1 MGRKPKRRRSDG
13 RLDPL
18 QAIRLA
24 LAKQRVARAQ
34 IDHEDNDPDDIDE
47 DAILGPPILVEPM
60 RPVVPDSFVRK
71 PSHVEAW
78 TRGAE
83 ALERM
88 IPQSCV
94 SYPVNN
100 RAKFTID
107 RVYECGEVHATCRF
121 DNQRYGLFV
130 DFKCGRP
137 PAGCSCDHSDGE
149 YPCEHVYAF
158 TKDLLRQLRDKS
170 SPLVATIQNA
180 DFAIGNP
187 DRSFLKPDPELL
199 ILDRLDGIISV
210 DSPTFESADELP
222 PVAPRAVERL
232 VWNLI
237 VGERTIVIKAMTE
250 RENKRGTGFN
260 KPKEISL
267 ESLVVAKDLVLLPS
281 DQQVIDSMT
290 RKRESFGYA
299 AMLHL
304 DIPKTLRLLEKA
316 PNVLI
321 NHIPGAIESHTFLVG
336 LHSSKNTNGTFSWQ
350 FRIEDAAG
358 ERITQGALL
367 VNNELIVHDPKLKR
381 ILHGPVPSERVKS
394 LLALPA
400 ISEKNAE
407 ALFEKARQLQ
417 KVMPLRLP
425 ESIGG
430 QMVTET
436 LKPLMLL
443 RSRSDGVLDYGL
455 RVRDSLGRA
464 LKPGMPPA
472 VRPDSVD
479 GNPVQRRR
487 DLNAEIESCLQI
499 ADRLGV
505 DANQADGWNGSI
517 QDWEQGLL
525 LIERLQDAMNEVEV
539 LWEKTSEK
547 PITVLGHLSSKNV
560 KVDITSKRDWFG
572 ISGSCDFGK
581 QSMSLDQLLESL
593 PVGSSEADLRG
604 DYVRVADG
612 QWAKI
617 SQDLKKRLMRLRDA
631 THTERKKLT
640 FDATA
645 AHEIRDLMSGDI
657 EVKATKNWHECL
669 ARLARA
675 EQLDP
680 QLPAGLCADLR
691 DYQIDG
697 YKWLRRLAEWGVGGV
712 LADDMGLGKTLQT
725 LAVLL
730 DRRDQGP
737 ALVIAPTSVG
747 FNWVREAQRFTP
759 ELKTHLYRETDRA
772 DFLGAIGAGDLVVC
786 SYGLALRDEE
796 ALAKIDWGT
805 LVMDEAQAV
814 KNSRSKTAQAIGG
827 FNAKWSVALTGT
839 PVENHLGELWSL
851 FHLVSPGV
859 FGGWDN
865 FRRRFALPI
874 EKHADEEARRSLAT
888 RLQPFV
894 LRRSKSQV
902 LTELP
907 PRTEMNLYVDLSKE
921 ERDQYDRV
929 RMSALGEI
937 DQIAALPSVQ
947 DQRFKL
953 LALLTRLR
961 QFACH
966 PGIVNKEW
974 TGSSAKLD
982 QLCETIQELKEEG
995 HRALVFSQFTQHL
1008 AVIRSAFDR
1017 LGVSYQYL
1025 DGSTPAATRQQRVD
1039 AFQNGEGDCFLIS
1052 LKAGGTGLN
1061 LTGADYVIHMDP
1073 WWNPAVEDQATDR
1086 AHRMGQEKPVMVYR
1100 IISRG
1105 TIEEEILSLHESKR
1119 DLVAG
1124 VLEGTTAAAAMSTS
1138 ELISMLRGG

>member
-1 MGRKPKRRRSDG
+1 MGRKPTRRRSDG
-13 RLDPL
+13 RPDPL
-18 QAIRLA
+18 QMIRKLLSAKNRGLA
-24 LAKQRVARAQ
+24 SELAETMEPQ
-34 IDHEDNDPDDIDE
+34 I
-47 DAILGPPILVEPM
+47 AMVGPIRPIPEVLPPSRPSKLVLWTNG
-60 RPVVPDSFVRK
+60 
-71 PSHVEAW
+71 VES
-78 TRGAE
+78 
-83 ALERM
+83 LERM
-88 IPQSCV
+88 IPRSCINFG
-94 SYPVNN
+94 VNN

-107 RVYECGEVHATCRF
+107 RVYECGEVHATCNI
-121 DNQRYGLFV
+121 DKLRYGVFI
-130 DFKCGRP
+130 DFNCGRP
-137 PAGCSCDHSDGE
+137 PAGCSCDHSEGE

-158 TKDLLRQLRDKS
+158 TKDLIRLFRDKKS
-170 SPLVATIQNA
+170 SLVTTIENA
-180 DFAIGNP
+180 DFVTGKP

-199 ILDRLDGIISV
+199 ILERLDGIISV
-210 DSPTFESADELP
+210 DLPTFESADELP
-222 PVAPRAVERL
+222 PVVPLAVERL

-237 VGERTIVIKAMTE
+237 MGERTILIKAMTQK
-250 RENKRGTGFN
+250 ENKRGTGFN
-260 KPKEISL
+260 KPKEIGF
-267 ESLVVAKDLVLLPS
+267 ESLMVSKDLVLLPT
-281 DQQVIDSMT
+281 DKQLIDSMV
-290 RKRESFGYA
+290 RKRESFGYPS
-299 AMLHL
+299 MLQL
-304 DIPKTLRLLEKA
+304 EIPKALRLLEKS

-321 NHIPGAIESHTFLVG
+321 NSVPGTVESQAFLLG
-336 LHSSKNTNGTFSWQ
+336 LFPNKTANGTTTWQ
-350 FRIEDAAG
+350 FRLEDATG
-358 ERITQGALL
+358 ECITQNVLL
-367 VNNELIVHDPKLKR
+367 VDNVIVLYDQKLKR
-381 ILHGPVPSERVKS
+381 ILHGPVPSERFKS
-394 LLALPA
+394 LLALPP

-407 ALFEKARQLQ
+407 ALFQKARQLQ
-417 KVMPLRLP
+417 TVMPLRLP
-425 ESIGG
+425 EEIGG
-430 QMVTET
+430 RMVTET

-455 RVRDSLGRA
+455 RVRDSLGRVF
-464 LKPGMPPA
+464 KPGMPPA
-472 VRPDSVD
+472 VRPDTVD
-479 GNPVQRRR
+479 GKSVQMRRE
-487 DLNAEIESCLQI
+487 LGAEIESCLRI

-517 QDWEQGLL
+517 QDWEQGLS

-572 ISGSCDFGK
+572 ISGTCDFGK
-581 QSMSLDQLLESL
+581 QSMPLDQLLENL
-593 PVGSSEADLRG
+593 PTGSSATDLQG
-604 DYVRVADG
+604 DYIRVADG

-617 SQDLKKRLMRLRDA
+617 SQDLKKRLLRLRDA
-631 THTERKKLT
+631 THSDRKKLT

-669 ARLARA
+669 ARLSRA

-680 QLPAGLCADLR
+680 QLPEGLCADLR
-691 DYQIDG
+691 DYQLDG
-697 YKWLRRLAEWGVGGV
+697 YKWLRRLAEWGVGGI

-759 ELKTHLYRETDRA
+759 ELKTHLYRETERA
-772 DFLGAIGAGDLVVC
+772 DFLTEVGPGDLVVC
-786 SYGLALRDEE
+786 SYGLALRDEA
-796 ALAKIDWGT
+796 ALGKIEWGT

-814 KNSRSKTAQAIGG
+814 KNSRSKTAQAIAG

-839 PVENHLGELWSL
+839 PMENHLGELWSL

-865 FRRRFALPI
+865 FRKRFALPI
-874 EKHADEEARRSLAT
+874 EKHADDDARRSLAA

-907 PRTEMNLYVDLSKE
+907 PRTEMNLYVELSKE
-921 ERDQYDRV
+921 ERAQYDRV
-929 RMSALGEI
+929 RMSALGEV

-982 QLCETIQELKEEG
+982 QLCESIQELKEEG

-1008 AVIRSAFDR
+1008 AVIREAFDR
-1017 LGVSYQYL
+1017 LNVSYQYL

-1086 AHRMGQEKPVMVYR
+1086 AHRMGQQRPVMVYR
-1100 IISRG
+1100 IIARG

-1124 VLEGTTAAAAMSTS
+1124 VLEGTSAAGAMSTS
-1138 ELISMLRGG
+1138 ELISMLRGRQ